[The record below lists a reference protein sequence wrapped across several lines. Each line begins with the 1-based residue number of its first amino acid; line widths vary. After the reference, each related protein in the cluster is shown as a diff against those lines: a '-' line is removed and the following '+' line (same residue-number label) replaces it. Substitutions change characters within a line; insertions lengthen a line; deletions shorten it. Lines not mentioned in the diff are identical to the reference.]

1 MNADMNT
8 MLIQSEIL
16 YRAERIR
23 KGVVRRNRIKQIK
36 RAAARTLR

>member
-1 MNADMNT
+1 MNTDMNT
-8 MLIQSEIL
+8 MILQSEVH

-36 RAAARTLR
+36 RAAARTFR